1 MAATIGGFISTF
13 PQFQVKEQAAL
24 EMALQMSIVVCP
36 IAVWKSY
43 QLSETEIDSLIYL
56 HTAHILTGDFHQTAE
71 TAGTAQAITS
81 GSPTP
86 FPASKGENDLDLT
99 FYGQMFKRMRSA
111 LIPAT
116 GFCL

>member
-1 MAATIGGFISTF
+1 MATIGEFISTF

-24 EMALQMSIVVCP
+24 EMALRMSLIVCP
-36 IAVWKSY
+36 IKSWQKY
-43 QLSETEIDSLIYL
+43 ELTEEEINSLVYL

-71 TAGTAQAITS
+71 TAGTSAAIAS
-81 GSPTP
+81 GSPAP

-99 FYGQMFKRMRSA
+99 FYGQMFKRMRAS